1 MDGEWFAREGGVMD
15 VIAFSNLWDIAPDE
29 MISLMN
35 NPRVAAY
42 MPLLADGFTRDTYD
56 AFIIAK
62 RDLWAQHGYGPHAFL
77 INGEF
82 AGWGGL
88 QYESGDADFALVL
101 HPDFWGCGLRIFD
114 AVKDQAFGEM
124 GLNSI
129 TALLPPNRA
138 NAKSIKRLG
147 FVENGSVGIDGRD
160 FTRFRLFKQ

>member
-1 MDGEWFAREGGVMD
+1 MTDIVFVD
-15 VIAFSNLWDIAPDE
+15 LWDVEPDKI
-29 MISLMN
+29 ISLMN
-35 NPRVAAY
+35 NPKVAAY
-42 MPLLADGFTRDTYD
+42 MPLLADGFTRETYE
-56 AFIIAK
+56 AFIIVK

-88 QYESGDADFALVL
+88 QYENGDADFALVL

-129 TALLPPNRA
+129 TVLLPPNRP
-138 NAKSIKRLG
+138 NAKAIKRLG
-147 FVENGSVGIDGRD
+147 FIKDG
-160 FTRFRLFKQ
+160 FVKIEQQSFERFRLLKK